1 MTRPAAATWIAEA
14 ALQEALVGLIPQARA
29 DIAQAM
35 RLGVSRNAR
44 VFVAI
49 SMAMVGDAIT
59 SEKLADELDK
69 TFPLES
75 RMQRYWIP
83 TVRALVPLQRNH
95 PANAIEALQ
104 ATSLYEL
111 APFGPGVNGSLP
123 GVRPRTGVPHAPQR
137 RRSRGGVPEDH

>member
-1 MTRPAAATWIAEA
+1 VVFPFEVLAF
-14 ALQEALVGLIPQARA
+14 VA
-29 DIAQAM
+29 DTAQAM
-35 RLGVSRNAR
+35 RLGVGSNVR

-49 SMAMVGDAIT
+49 SMAMVGDAII

-75 RMQRYWIP
+75 RMRRYWIP

-104 ATSLYEL
+104 ATSLYEP
-111 APFGPGVNGSLP
+111 APFGPGVN
-123 GVRPRTGVPHAPQR
+123 GVPHAPQR
-137 RRSRGGVPEDH
+137 RRSRGAVPEDH